1 MKCNKTKKAEQVNF
15 NVIDTFGRISDA
27 IKGAGDLYLS
37 YFNPNYGYIE
47 KANKQDDMD
56 SRFDDFD
63 SEESRDTNV
72 VDEEA
77 VAHIRKMAAYL
88 GISEELTIVFMA
100 LYATLLLHNLYADKQ
115 NISKYLSV
123 GVSRVLYIQNCME
136 ELEDKGLIERC
147 RDRGFRVG
155 YEINTSVEN
164 AIRKNLPLNTDNT
177 GNMDIFKFCQK
188 VAHFVKNR
196 DFYDSETSEMF
207 DEISKLEERY
217 PNIPFLKEVAS
228 KLKHLDDRLLLYM
241 VVYVYF
247 TEGRGMLAN
256 AMLQHIYDEAR
267 DRFKQAKK
275 LMKNTHVLQT
285 KKYVSLEQGGHFDDA
300 RLHLSTALKKKIL
313 GDDYQLFVEDD
324 QNQNMVMK
332 AKDIQAKEL
341 FFDGQ
346 TQTQIQMLSNSLQD
360 KQFKNLQQRL
370 ESKAMPKGVAVLLYG
385 EPGTGK
391 TESVLQLARQTG
403 RDILQVDIAAC
414 KSKWYGESQQIVR
427 YLFTRYREVCKE
439 RALKPILFFNEADA
453 LFSRRLDVGDSAVAQ
468 TENAIQNIILEEM
481 EHLDGILIATT
492 NMMRNFDDAFS
503 RRFLFKVKFD
513 MPTPEAKKS
522 IWKSKLDWL
531 TDEQAGR
538 LAAKFALSGGE
549 IDNIVRKTIMNEVI
563 SAELPS
569 MEQIEDWCREEKSGK
584 ESSKIGFAC

>member
-63 SEESRDTNV
+63 SEESRDTNA

-217 PNIPFLKEVAS
+217 PDIPFLKEVAS
-228 KLKHLDDRLLLYM
+228 KLKHIDDRLLLYM

-275 LMKNTHVLQT
+275 LMKNAHVLQT

-346 TQTQIQMLSNSLQD
+346 TQTQLQMLSNSLQD
-360 KQFKNLQQRL
+360 KQFKNLQKRL
-370 ESKAMPKGVAVLLYG
+370 ESRAMPKGVAVLLYG

-439 RALKPILFFNEADA
+439 CALKPILFFNEADA

-531 TDEQAGR
+531 TDEQAER

>member
-27 IKGAGDLYLS
+27 IKDAGDLYLS

-56 SRFDDFD
+56 SSFDDFD
-63 SEESRDTNV
+63 SGECRDTNV

-77 VAHIRKMAAYL
+77 IAHIRKMAAYL
-88 GISEELTIVFMA
+88 GISEEQTIVFMA

-115 NISKYLSV
+115 NVSKYLSV

-164 AIRKNLPLNTDNT
+164 AIRKNLPLNADNT

-196 DFYDSETSEMF
+196 DFYDSDTSEMF

-217 PNIPFLKEVAS
+217 PDIPFLKEVAS
-228 KLKHLDDRLLLYM
+228 KLKHIDDRLLLYM

-247 TEGRGMLAN
+247 TEGHGMLAN

-346 TQTQIQMLSNSLQD
+346 TQTQLQMLSNSLQN

-370 ESKAMPKGVAVLLYG
+370 ESRAMPKGVAVLLYG

-427 YLFTRYREVCKE
+427 YLFARYREICKD

-453 LFSRRLDVGDSAVAQ
+453 LFSRRLDVGDSSVTQ

-513 MPTPEAKKS
+513 MPTPEAKKN

-531 TDEQAGR
+531 IDEQAGR